1 MLTGIM
7 SSAVS
12 KYLPGPGSTIVE
24 QQVKFILPVYHYAI
38 VEFFFEV
45 TSVDVGKNEIQMD
58 VRGTDEEKQLVLEG
72 SFKVAPPY
80 LIETMT
86 GKALDNF

>member
-1 MLTGIM
+1 
-7 SSAVS
+7 
-12 KYLPGPGSTIVE
+12 
-24 QQVKFILPVYHYAI
+24 
-38 VEFFFEV
+38 
-45 TSVDVGKNEIQMD
+45 MD